1 MASTTHRSRS
11 VSSSSLPPRRPSPL
25 IELSPADKEKE
36 ALISAACGDGDLDS
50 LVLLSTGTSG
60 LLTDSLRR
68 TACRSLCRAIT
79 IWWLTSTGP
88 LLLGCSE
95 QATTTPWEKLPP
107 HKDEHQVAL
116 DVKRAFCY
124 YPKNGT

>member
-36 ALISAACGDGDLDS
+36 ALISAACEDGDLDS
-50 LVLLSTGTSG
+50 LALLATGTSG
-60 LLTDSLRR
+60 LLTDGLRR
-68 TACRSLCRAIT
+68 TA
-79 IWWLTSTGP
+79 WP

-116 DVKRAFCY
+116 DVDRAFCY